1 MFENKKVTLYDYFTD
16 ANQLDERTLLPYEAF
31 YSSLKHCNVLEEEYN
46 LFQKSLNQ
54 GKTEQE
60 ALQTLRLSEKPKTGA
75 ENYDWLHQL
84 WRENEWSTFADY
96 LKWYNDL
103 DVTPMIS
110 AIDNMNNFYKERKID
125 FIHQAIS
132 LPGIAMRVCFDS
144 VTDPKA
150 EFHLFNNKNKDIYKL
165 FKDNIVGGPSIIFNR
180 HTKQARHS
188 LGTIPTS
195 LVNRL

>member
-1 MFENKKVTLYDYFTD
+1 M
-16 ANQLDERTLLPYEAF
+16 LD
-31 YSSLKHCNVLEEEYN
+31 
-46 LFQKSLNQ
+46 Q

-60 ALQTLRLSEKPKTGA
+60 ALQTLRLIEKPKTGPQ
-75 ENYDWLHQL
+75 NYDWLHQL
-84 WRENEWSTFADY
+84 WREKEWSTFADY
-96 LKWYNDL
+96 LKWYNYL

-144 VTDPKA
+144 VTDPNA

-165 FKDNIVGGPSIIFNR
+165 FKDNTVGGPSIIFNR
-180 HTKQARHS
+180 HHEAGKTFIRNNLNKPCEQIVGYDANALYLWAIGQPMPS
-188 LGTIPTS
+188 GYPLIP
-195 LVNRL
+195 LDI